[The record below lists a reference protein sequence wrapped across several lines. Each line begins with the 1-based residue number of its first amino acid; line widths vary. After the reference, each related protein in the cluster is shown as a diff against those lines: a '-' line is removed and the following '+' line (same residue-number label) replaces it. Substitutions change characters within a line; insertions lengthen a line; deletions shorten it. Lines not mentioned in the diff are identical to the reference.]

1 MFNNLLGMNPVIIFV
16 LMTLVWFSLASWT
29 VMISKLLQIGTWTK
43 RNSEFLEVFESI
55 PNPLRWEGDW
65 DAFAT
70 APIGSV
76 FLKGR
81 ASARHGGTV
90 ESVDRSLRK
99 ISTLEIATMSKSV
112 GFLATTAA
120 TTPFIGLFG
129 TVWGIMNAFQ
139 GIGEA
144 GSTSLAVV
152 APGISEALVTT
163 AIGLAAAIPALLG
176 YNFLQSRLQVLVT
189 EIDNFSGDFLTLFE
203 KVRME

>member
-16 LMTLVWFSLASWT
+16 LVTLVWFSLASWT
-29 VMISKLLQIGTWTK
+29 VMITKLLQIRTWTK
-43 RNSEFLEVFESI
+43 RNSEFMTVFESVS
-55 PNPLRWEGDW
+55 NPLQWEGDW
-65 DAFAT
+65 GRLT
-70 APIGSV
+70 SAPLGSV
-76 FLKGR
+76 FLKGQ
-81 ASARHGGTV
+81 ASAKQGGTA
-90 ESVDRSLRK
+90 ESIDRSLRK
-99 ISTLEIATMSKSV
+99 ISTLEIATLSKSV

-189 EIDNFSGDFLTLFE
+189 EIDSFSGDFLTLFE
-203 KVRME
+203 KAQME

>member
-1 MFNNLLGMNPVIIFV
+1 MFNNLLAMNPVIIFV
-16 LMTLVWFSLASWT
+16 LITLAWFSLESWS
-29 VMISKLLQIGTWTK
+29 VMIMKLLQIRAWTK
-43 RNSEFLEVFESI
+43 KNKEFIDLVGTI
-55 PNPLRWEGDW
+55 PNPMNWERDW
-65 DAFAT
+65 DAFSAS
-70 APIGSV
+70 PLLPV
-76 FLKGR
+76 FLEGR
-81 ASARHGGTV
+81 KAAKSHGSI
-90 ESVDRSLRK
+90 ESLDRTLRK
-99 ISTLEIATMSKSV
+99 VSTLEIAKLSKSV

-176 YNFLQSRLQVLVT
+176 YNFLQSKLQVLVT
-189 EIDNFSGDFLTLFE
+189 EIDNFSGDFLTMVE
-203 KVRME
+203 KVQDQ

>member
-1 MFNNLLGMNPVIIFV
+1 
-16 LMTLVWFSLASWT
+16 
-29 VMISKLLQIGTWTK
+29 
-43 RNSEFLEVFESI
+43 
-55 PNPLRWEGDW
+55 
-65 DAFAT
+65 
-70 APIGSV
+70 
-76 FLKGR
+76 
-81 ASARHGGTV
+81 
-90 ESVDRSLRK
+90 
-99 ISTLEIATMSKSV
+99 MSKSV

-203 KVRME
+203 KARLE